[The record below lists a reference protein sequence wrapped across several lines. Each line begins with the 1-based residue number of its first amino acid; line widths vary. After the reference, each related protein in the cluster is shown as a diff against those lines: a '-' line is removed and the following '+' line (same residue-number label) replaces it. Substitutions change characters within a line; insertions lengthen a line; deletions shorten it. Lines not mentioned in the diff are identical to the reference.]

1 MCIRD
6 RENSELKIMKV
17 LFDASF
23 LMLSAELGKDLIGLA
38 EDMVGERI
46 EPYILPDSLEELK
59 SISRHRGKRAT
70 LARVALKLAEKMTLL
85 KLDLEEAL
93 EVDEKL
99 LEVSRRCGLIL
110 ATVDSRLVKRARE
123 VGVPI
128 LSVGRGLRIRLE
140 GVVP

>member
-1 MCIRD
+1 
-6 RENSELKIMKV
+6 MKV

-70 LARVALKLAEKMTLL
+70 LARVALKLADKMTLL
-85 KLDLEEAL
+85 KLDLEEPM

-99 LEVSRRCGLIL
+99 LEVSRRYGLVL
-110 ATVDSRLVKRARE
+110 ATVDSRLVRRARE
-123 VGVPI
+123 IGIPV
-128 LSVGRGLRIRLE
+128 LSIGRGFRIRLE
-140 GVVP
+140 GVAP